1 MMKTRAPGEAEAFF
15 MATVACEAMVG
26 REGCPHLS
34 ARQEPSA
41 HGHSTAPSFRCEGPV
56 VYIGSF

>member
-15 MATVACEAMVG
+15 MVTVACAAVVG

-41 HGHSTAPSFRCEGPV
+41 HGHSTAPSFR
-56 VYIGSF
+56 